1 MKTNFRFCHIAL
13 LVATLLVGNASA
25 NIELTEVDLANGV
38 IELTNTSGTVSS
50 GVILEWCVPFSY
62 GVLETAGYSF
72 LPGETRT
79 YNLGFNFGSA
89 DDLWIYKDRTG
100 NFGQTDRVIS
110 GVVYGSNQAGAGR
123 VDSVVSNTG
132 GDAWAANTDFVATA
146 GIMSGQTLQMS
157 APALAP
163 NASSGWEIASS
174 SLGSFGATTDVDGDG
189 DADCD
194 DITALTEEIF
204 AGTNSAF
211 ADLTGDGIVDMGDQ
225 ETWLRE
231 SGGFLPGDSNFDGAV
246 DGQDFLTWNANKFQ
260 AISGYCNGDFN
271 GDGNVNGSDFLIW
284 NANKFQP
291 ITPTTVPEPQPFLF
305 VYLVIMSMI
314 ALLRNKKK

>member
-1 MKTNFRFCHIAL
+1 L
-13 LVATLLVGNASA
+13 LFGGF
-25 NIELTEVDLANGV
+25 ER
-38 IELTNTSGTVSS
+38 
-50 GVILEWCVPFSY
+50 
-62 GVLETAGYSF
+62 VLG
-72 LPGETRT
+72 
-79 YNLGFNFGSA
+79 
-89 DDLWIYKDRTG
+89 
-100 NFGQTDRVIS
+100 
-110 GVVYGSNQAGAGR
+110 
-123 VDSVVSNTG
+123 
-132 GDAWAANTDFVATA
+132 
-146 GIMSGQTLQMS
+146 
-157 APALAP
+157 
-163 NASSGWEIASS
+163 
-174 SLGSFGATTDVDGDG
+174 DGDG